1 MLEIKK
7 GNNKFFVGEN
17 EDTPLGEINYHVT
30 EEGQLDVVR
39 TFVSDELRG
48 EGLAQDL
55 LERMIKFAREENKK
69 IIPTCPYV
77 KRKME
82 ANESYQDVLYKG

>member
-7 GNNKFFVGEN
+7 GNHKFFVGDN
-17 EDTPLGEINYHVT
+17 EDEPLGEINYHVT
-30 EEGQLDVVR
+30 EEGQLDVDR

-48 EGLAQDL
+48 QGLAQDL
-55 LERMIKFAREENKK
+55 LKRMIEFAREENKQ

-82 ANESYQDVLYKG
+82 ADEAYQDVLYKG